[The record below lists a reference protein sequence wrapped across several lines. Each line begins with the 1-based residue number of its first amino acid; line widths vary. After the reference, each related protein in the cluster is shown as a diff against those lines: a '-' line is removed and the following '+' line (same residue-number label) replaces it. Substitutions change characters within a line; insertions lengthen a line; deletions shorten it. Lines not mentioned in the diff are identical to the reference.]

1 MSSSR
6 PNQVNRV
13 KIITSKFEGLNG
25 QNGSQSSAGKDS
37 HVQKTTVSRL
47 KSDSCIDKYS
57 NRNRALN
64 SNSSAKEN
72 FGPSCNFGNRKRLKD
87 VAGDEV
93 LKPSEEKIQSKAGVS
108 NFQEAISAEIS
119 CTGFKILSRQNSDPV
134 KKLQRKP
141 AFRCDRS
148 EKIRESRRSSSD
160 QSPELGRSPE
170 KSKGREKLKK
180 LGSMIE
186 ERLKEDDLVF
196 SAKKK
201 DSNNFKPIVDNKRTE
216 SNITNGNKNLN
227 ENKADLFENSMFRY
241 NLDDMKLNDNIP
253 QHILDMYAKVL
264 KPKSR
269 NGLSGKSDMIVKG
282 DAVFSDSGVSSESE
296 NLISDDLEE
305 AKPTK
310 RNVFKKF
317 VQKNEIDEG
326 NENICHNEANL
337 EMEPFVTM
345 NGNNISG
352 DSISIDE
359 EIFMNSKSALISG
372 DISVDTLKKVLKE
385 PLPLGPPPKK
395 PPRIFASDSPN
406 SNSLK
411 KSPSKTGKFIND
423 SKFKLKNFG
432 SNKNK
437 PHRSKEESKIMLD
450 KIEDALKKHKST
462 GKILS
467 PRLNV
472 KFPHKENFQSEN
484 PTQPTEDSIS
494 TASTEPSTVRLR
506 KSSKK
511 NSSSEESKP
520 KEVHYMCTEL
530 LDLPFLDKHS
540 NMNTSDGSITSSEE
554 VQAASYLTKCF
565 NSLNCANIAGD
576 TNRSTIIYSKFG
588 SAPNSTN
595 NSFVDVCCYCNLKD
609 KSCGSSNGKSDST
622 VRLSTFFNPNR
633 SLDRAENNKCKRCG
647 LNEKKGENFKCHLD
661 CKCANDMGNS
671 SFFVRETQ
679 SSSPYESVKYGAL
692 IKSKSQEHIYDE
704 PANVISKRRFEDS
717 SRDEVEKRSNFVRSA
732 TLFED
737 GFKKFN
743 RSSLV
748 NVFETPI
755 EDQFIRN
762 DFKSKTMGRIPSE
775 YKESKVKEISKMLQ
789 ANKKRAISLS
799 EKCDIRINNNDDV
812 PAKNFKTK
820 PLHYMVRIYFYQNLN
835 KPITILFPPIQ
846 TSTTFPANIGTGI
859 CMHTAA
865 TV

>member
-6 PNQVNRV
+6 PDQVNRV

-37 HVQKTTVSRL
+37 HLQKTTVSRL
-47 KSDSCIDKYS
+47 KSDSCLDSYS
-57 NRNRALN
+57 YKNRVLN
-64 SNSSAKEN
+64 NNSSAKEN

-87 VAGDEV
+87 VTGDEV
-93 LKPSEEKIQSKAGVS
+93 LKPPEEKIHSKVGVS
-108 NFQEAISAEIS
+108 NFKETIDTEVS
-119 CTGFKILSRQNSDPV
+119 CSNLKILSRQNSDPV

-160 QSPELGRSPE
+160 QSPELGRQSE
-170 KSKGREKLKK
+170 KSNGREKLKK

-186 ERLKEDDLVF
+186 ERLKEDDLAF
-196 SAKKK
+196 SAAPAKKK
-201 DSNNFKPIVDNKRTE
+201 DSNNFKPIVDNKHTD
-216 SNITNGNKNLN
+216 SNITNGNDNL
-227 ENKADLFENSMFRY
+227 NKADLFENTLFGY
-241 NLDDMKLNDNIP
+241 NSDEMKLNDNIP

-269 NGLSGKSDMIVKG
+269 NGLSGKSDMIIKG

-310 RNVFKKF
+310 RNVFQKL
-317 VQKNEIDEG
+317 VQSNEIDES
-326 NENICHNEANL
+326 NENVCTNEVKL
-337 EMEPFVTM
+337 EIEPFIAT
-345 NGNNISG
+345 NGNNLLS

-359 EIFMNSKSALISG
+359 ETFMNSKSALISG

-406 SNSLK
+406 PNPPK
-411 KSPSKTGKFIND
+411 KSPSKAGKLIND

-437 PHRSKEESKIMLD
+437 PHRSKEESKLMLD
-450 KIEDALKKHKST
+450 KIENALNKHKST

-467 PRLNV
+467 PRLGV
-472 KFPHKENFQSEN
+472 KFPQEENFTSEN
-484 PTQPTEDSIS
+484 RVQPTEDSIS
-494 TASTEPSTVRLR
+494 TASTQPSTVRLR

-511 NSSSEESKP
+511 NSNTEESKP
-520 KEVHYMCTEL
+520 KEVHYMCTEI

-554 VQAASYLTKCF
+554 IQAASYLTKCF
-565 NSLNCANIAGD
+565 NSLNCANISGD

-595 NSFVDVCCYCNLKD
+595 ASFVDVCCYCNLKD
-609 KSCGSSNGKSDST
+609 KSCGRGKSDST
-622 VRLSTFFNPNR
+622 MRLSTFFNPNR

-647 LNEKKGENFKCHLD
+647 LNERRGETFKCHLD
-661 CKCANDMGNS
+661 CKCTDDMGNS

-679 SSSPYESVKYGAL
+679 SASPHESVKYGTL
-692 IKSKSQEHIYDE
+692 LKSKSQEHIYDE
-704 PANVISKRRFEDS
+704 PANVIS
-717 SRDEVEKRSNFVRSA
+717 EKRSEDICKDEFEKRSSFVRSA
-732 TLFED
+732 TLLED

-748 NVFETPI
+748 NVFETPS
-755 EDQFIRN
+755 EDQFVRN

-775 YKESKVKEISKMLQ
+775 YKESKVKEISKMLEF
-789 ANKKRAISLS
+789 NKKRTVSASDR
-799 EKCDIRINNNDDV
+799 CDIRISNDEDV
-812 PAKNFKTK
+812 PQKNFKTK
-820 PLHYMVRIYFYQNLN
+820 PLHYMVCIFHF
-835 KPITILFPPIQ
+835 III
-846 TSTTFPANIGTGI
+846 
-859 CMHTAA
+859 
-865 TV
+865 